1 MAQSLLEA
9 NGLHITFSDEAVAH
23 AAEQYAGAGNARRLP
38 LCRALL
44 LGVGEHFV
52 AAVTPRCVA
61 CRACRPVAF
70 PRAEPP
76 APRRRRE
83 CLLRRVVG
91 ELRWGRRALGRINAH
106 LVQRAWRVGGSE
118 QGRPKGPILPEYLA
132 VPQSTLACIQIMCG
146 AASLRC
152 GCTTSVA
159 VMTPLTRTPPPAPS
173 HAQVMALK
181 KNYIRVRAERDKL
194 RASLEDGRK

>member
-1 MAQSLLEA
+1 MQA
-9 NGLHITFSDEAVAH
+9 
-23 AAEQYAGAGNARRLP
+23 P
-38 LCRALL
+38 
-44 LGVGEHFV
+44 
-52 AAVTPRCVA
+52 VTPGA
-61 CRACRPVAF
+61 CRCAVPCCSEWANTLSLRSRLAAL
-70 PRAEPP
+70 RAARAVPSHSRVQQPP

-118 QGRPKGPILPEYLA
+118 QGRPKGPILPQYLA

-159 VMTPLTRTPPPAPS
+159 VRTPLTRTPPPAPS